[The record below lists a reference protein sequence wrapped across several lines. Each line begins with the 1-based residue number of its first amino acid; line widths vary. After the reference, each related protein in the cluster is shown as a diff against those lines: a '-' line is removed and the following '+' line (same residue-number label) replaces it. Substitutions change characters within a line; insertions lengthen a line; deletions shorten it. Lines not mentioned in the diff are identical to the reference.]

1 MAAKE
6 GYWKVKGS
14 LALLAVTALL
24 LTACTGKD
32 ENGKKE
38 TEAAK
43 PKEPVGLSIWQTIMN
58 VSEEQFKQEYGNK
71 IKEKFPEVTLRFIP
85 YTGKGSAIQDLIAA
99 GQMPDIIYAS
109 VGHVFFG
116 VLDPQLQYD
125 MTELIKKNQFDLS
138 RFDPALI
145 ERQKQMAKG
154 GIYGLPTSMDTLVLY
169 YNKDIFDKFGLAYPK
184 NGMTWDETY
193 ELAKKLNRNEA
204 GVSYRGFGIAT
215 GAMFTV
221 NPLSLQSVDPAG
233 EKARFATDEGFKKL
247 FENFSRFYKIP
258 GNEVNAQNITLAKQ
272 RELFDKEKVTAMFVN
287 TGAFAS
293 STYKDTM
300 NWDVVSLPSFSE
312 TPGVGSQPIPTYFYI
327 TNQSKKKDKAFEV
340 ISYLTS
346 NEFQQFSTKQG
357 KFTSLTDKTI
367 RSTFGEDIPYFK
379 GKNVKAMFPV
389 KNAAPTPLTK
399 YDSVALASLGTQFD
413 QVILGPKDI
422 NTALRD
428 AVEDANKKIE
438 TEKGK

>member
-125 MTELIKKNQFDLS
+125 MT
-138 RFDPALI
+138 
-145 ERQKQMAKG
+145 
-154 GIYGLPTSMDTLVLY
+154 
-169 YNKDIFDKFGLAYPK
+169 
-184 NGMTWDETY
+184 
-193 ELAKKLNRNEA
+193 
-204 GVSYRGFGIAT
+204 
-215 GAMFTV
+215 
-221 NPLSLQSVDPAG
+221 
-233 EKARFATDEGFKKL
+233 
-247 FENFSRFYKIP
+247 
-258 GNEVNAQNITLAKQ
+258 
-272 RELFDKEKVTAMFVN
+272 
-287 TGAFAS
+287 
-293 STYKDTM
+293 
-300 NWDVVSLPSFSE
+300 
-312 TPGVGSQPIPTYFYI
+312 
-327 TNQSKKKDKAFEV
+327 
-340 ISYLTS
+340 
-346 NEFQQFSTKQG
+346 
-357 KFTSLTDKTI
+357 
-367 RSTFGEDIPYFK
+367 
-379 GKNVKAMFPV
+379 
-389 KNAAPTPLTK
+389 
-399 YDSVALASLGTQFD
+399 
-413 QVILGPKDI
+413 
-422 NTALRD
+422 
-428 AVEDANKKIE
+428 
-438 TEKGK
+438 

>member
-1 MAAKE
+1 MVAKE
-6 GYWKVKGS
+6 GYRNGKR
-14 LALLAVTALL
+14 ALVLLVMTALL
-24 LTACTGKD
+24 LAACTGKED
-32 ENGKKE
+32 QGKQE
-38 TEAAK
+38 PEANK
-43 PKEPVGLSIWQTIMN
+43 PKEPVELSIWQTVLN
-58 VSEEQFKQEYGNK
+58 VNEEQFMQEYGSK

-85 YTGKGSAIQDLIAA
+85 YKGKGSAIQDLIAA

-109 VGHVFFG
+109 VGHIFFG
-116 VLDPQLQYD
+116 VLDPQLQFD
-125 MTELIKKNQFDLS
+125 MTELIKKNQFDLT

-145 ERQKQMAKG
+145 ERQKQMANG
-154 GIYGLPTSMDTLVLY
+154 GVYGLPTSMDTLVLY
-169 YNKDIFDKFGLAYPK
+169 YNKDIFDKFGLSYPK

-193 ELAKKLNRNEA
+193 ELAKKLNRTEG
-204 GVSYRGFGIAT
+204 GVAYRGFGMAT

-221 NPLSLQSVDPAG
+221 NPLSLQSVDPSG
-233 EKARFATDEGFKKL
+233 DKARFTADEGFKKL
-247 FENFSRFYKIP
+247 FENFSRFYNIP
-258 GNEVNAQNITLAKQ
+258 GNEVTQQNITLAKQ
-272 RELFDKEKVTAMFVN
+272 RELFDKDKVTAMFVN

-300 NWDVVSLPSFSE
+300 NWDVVSLPSFGE

-327 TNQSKKKDKAFEV
+327 ANPSKKKDKAFEV

-346 NEFQQFSTKQG
+346 NEFQQYAAKQG
-357 KFTSLTDKTI
+357 RFTSLNDRSI
-367 RSTFGEDIPYFK
+367 RSVYGDDIPYFK
-379 GKNVKAMFPV
+379 GKNVKSMFPV
-389 KNAAPTPLTK
+389 KNASPTPLTK

-413 QVILGPKDI
+413 QVLIGPKDI